1 MRTLQVLSKILT
13 AAIVVATPPL
23 LARAED
29 YPTRPITVVVGFSA
43 GGPMDSI
50 ARIVTEGM
58 RPSLGQP
65 FIIENVAGAS
75 GSIAVGRVAR
85 AAPDGYTISQG
96 YLGTHVLRGGLQL
109 GI

>member
-1 MRTLQVLSKILT
+1 MRTVQVLSKILT
-13 AAIVVATPPL
+13 AAIVIATIPL

-29 YPTRPITVVVGFSA
+29 YPNRPITVVVGFSA

-58 RPSLGQP
+58 RANLGQP

-85 AAPDGYTISQG
+85 AAPDGYP
-96 YLGTHVLRGGLQL
+96 
-109 GI
+109 